1 MRRHHVGAA
10 PLDRDAENGWEVT
23 GLLGGTSLDGVRMAG
38 FRDGAGA
45 GLDMQVL
52 PQPALVAVLAVGEAR
67 MTVESAYGP
76 RPLRSFIASLS
87 PGPARIRGAGRN
99 AGDVALAGG
108 YADQSHLHRDVP
120 ALTGC
125 TPGALAGRAT
135 SAG

>member
-52 PQPALVAVLAVGEAR
+52 PQPAVVAVLAVGEAR
-67 MTVESAYGP
+67 DDGGERLRAPAPEELHRLAVARP
-76 RPLRSFIASLS
+76 RPY
-87 PGPARIRGAGRN
+87 PGRGQER
-99 AGDVALAGG
+99 
-108 YADQSHLHRDVP
+108 R
-120 ALTGC
+120 
-125 TPGALAGRAT
+125 
-135 SAG
+135 

>member
-1 MRRHHVGAA
+1 
-10 PLDRDAENGWEVT
+10 
-23 GLLGGTSLDGVRMAG
+23 MAG

-52 PQPALVAVLAVGEAR
+52 PQPAVVAVLAVGEAR

-108 YADQSHLHRDVP
+108 QVTHGATRAAPPDQEGPPLRM
-120 ALTGC
+120 
-125 TPGALAGRAT
+125 PGAHAPPT
-135 SAG
+135 SIAMCRP